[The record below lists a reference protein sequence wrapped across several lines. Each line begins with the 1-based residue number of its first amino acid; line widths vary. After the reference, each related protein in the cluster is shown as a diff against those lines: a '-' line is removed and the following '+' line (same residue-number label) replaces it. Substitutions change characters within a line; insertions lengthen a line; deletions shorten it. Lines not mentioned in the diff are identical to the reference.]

1 MLLTLYTATNT
12 PLAPTRTGVPGV
24 QREREGTA
32 HARCDAEGM
41 RTVMHRDM
49 DGLVVEQ
56 GIVRLRHR
64 QHARKSAFASVVRV
78 EVGV

>member
-12 PLAPTRTGVPGV
+12 PLAPGA
-24 QREREGTA
+24 QRECEGTA

-41 RTVMHRDM
+41 RTVMHQDM

-56 GIVRLRHR
+56 GIVRLRHK
-64 QHARKSAFASVVRV
+64 QHA
-78 EVGV
+78 